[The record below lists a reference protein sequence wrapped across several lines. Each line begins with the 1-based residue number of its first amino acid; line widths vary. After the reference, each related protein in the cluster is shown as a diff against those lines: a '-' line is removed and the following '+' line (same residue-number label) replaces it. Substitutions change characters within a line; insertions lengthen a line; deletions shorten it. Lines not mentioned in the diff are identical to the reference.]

1 MSRSAPINAV
11 VYQATNSLNGHR
23 YIGLTIQGLAA
34 REREHRKLARRPTGG
49 YHFHSAMRKY
59 GEDNF
64 VFSLMGEFGDDEELA
79 KLYEREAIEAYKP
92 EYNLSRGGEGGSM
105 PAITR
110 QRISASN
117 KGRVGPML
125 GRKFTEEHKAKI
137 RANTK
142 GVPHLSVRGV
152 PFTEERR
159 RKISEAATDRVT
171 GFYGKK
177 VPREVVERAQATRKS
192 RTYPPQLKGQ
202 NGKYPGC
209 PAKRAVICVTD
220 GRTFESVIAASRFYE
235 IYQDSLRAVLKG
247 RRDAVRGLVFRYA
260 DEAQP

>member
-1 MSRSAPINAV
+1 VSRSAPINAV

-64 VFSLMGEFGDDEELA
+64 VFTLMGEFGDDEELA

-105 PAITR
+105 PEITR

-117 KGRVGPML
+117 KGRVGPMK
-125 GRKFTEEHKAKI
+125 GKKFTEEHKTRL
-137 RANTK
+137 RAALTDITHEK
-142 GVPHLSVRGV
+142 ARGK

-159 RKISEAATDRVT
+159 RKLSDAARKRTNVPWNK
-171 GFYGKK
+171 GSGVQPKK
-177 VPREVVERAQATRKS
+177 PVV
-192 RTYPPQLKGQ
+192 
-202 NGKYPGC
+202 
-209 PAKRAVICVTD
+209 CVTD
-220 GRTFESVIAASRFYE
+220 GQVFDSVTAAAAFYG
-235 IYQDSLRAVLKG
+235 IHQGAVRDVLKG
-247 RRDAVRGLVFRYA
+247 RRAAIRGFVFAYVEDGA
-260 DEAQP
+260 